1 MPHQSII
8 KSNLYNIEATL
19 QCTYVAFNG
28 TNHLTLMLQSI
39 TSSTIIFLNIIVAL
53 LTNTISKPN
62 GLSIQNCI
70 QPMKI
75 IRPCEEIL

>member
-1 MPHQSII
+1 
-8 KSNLYNIEATL
+8 
-19 QCTYVAFNG
+19 
-28 TNHLTLMLQSI
+28 
-39 TSSTIIFLNIIVAL
+39 L